1 MREDNDKLN
10 EVKEIEMIKDNNT
23 ERKNEPEKINITYN
37 LYTNISTKFQTY
49 MPDLLEQHNNGIN
62 IKDLKVMNTNNSNKI
77 SGTIINNII
86 GKNHNPEE
94 IENNESSEDIESE
107 SIIQRREKEINNL
120 TKTFDILEDIK
131 YFNILDNS
139 KLNLDNE
146 SIKVKKIFVKKL
158 RIRRKANNSIKKKKK
173 QKKNVCDDIM
183 IFINLTVEM
192 KLCF

>member
-23 ERKNEPEKINITYN
+23 ERKNEPEKKNITYN
-37 LYTNISTKFQTY
+37 QHTNISTKFQTY

-62 IKDLKVMNTNNSNKI
+62 IKDLKAMNTNNSNKI

>member
-10 EVKEIEMIKDNNT
+10 EVKELEMIKDNNT
-23 ERKNEPEKINITYN
+23 ERKKEPEKINITYN
-37 LYTNISTKFQTY
+37 QCTNISTKFQTY

-62 IKDLKVMNTNNSNKI
+62 IKDLKAMNTNNSNKI

-173 QKKNVCDDIM
+173 QKKNIYNNIM

>member
-62 IKDLKVMNTNNSNKI
+62 IKDLKAMNTNNSNKI

-131 YFNILDNS
+131 YFKN
-139 KLNLDNE
+139 
-146 SIKVKKIFVKKL
+146 
-158 RIRRKANNSIKKKKK
+158 
-173 QKKNVCDDIM
+173 QKKG
-183 IFINLTVEM
+183 
-192 KLCF
+192 K

>member
-23 ERKNEPEKINITYN
+23 ERKNEPEKKNITYN
-37 LYTNISTKFQTY
+37 QHTNISTKFQTY

-62 IKDLKVMNTNNSNKI
+62 IKDLKTMNTNNNNKI
-77 SGTIINNII
+77 SGNIINNII
-86 GKNHNPEE
+86 GKNYNPEE

-139 KLNLDNE
+139 KLILDNE
-146 SIKVKKIFVKKL
+146 SIRVKKIFIKKL
-158 RIRRKANNSIKKKKK
+158 RIIRKANNSIKKKKNR
-173 QKKNVCDDIM
+173 KKYI
-183 IFINLTVEM
+183 
-192 KLCF
+192 

>member
-10 EVKEIEMIKDNNT
+10 EVKELEMIKDNNT
-23 ERKNEPEKINITYN
+23 ERKNEPEKKNITYN
-37 LYTNISTKFQTY
+37 QHTNISTKFQTY

-62 IKDLKVMNTNNSNKI
+62 IKDLKAMNTNNSNKI

-86 GKNHNPEE
+86 GKNQNPEE

-173 QKKNVCDDIM
+173 QKKNIYNNIM